1 MNIPI
6 QGGAPG
12 EGKLII
18 TAPGYDSLEVPVR
31 VFNSNIFLEMVDPS
45 GTDNFSISAVIPTY
59 NRVNLLRHAL
69 DSILSQS
76 HQVNEI
82 IVVDDGST
90 DNTVEKLSIDYKT
103 VKFLEQNNL
112 GVSSARI

>member
-1 MNIPI
+1 
-6 QGGAPG
+6 
-12 EGKLII
+12 
-18 TAPGYDSLEVPVR
+18 
-31 VFNSNIFLEMVDPS
+31 MVDPS

-69 DSILSQS
+69 DSIPQS

-90 DNTVEKLSIDYKT
+90 DNTVEKLSIDYNT
-103 VKFLEQNNL
+103 VKFLEQNNP
-112 GVSSARI
+112 GVSSHETCEIAKAKST